1 MRSHEQ
7 RNSVLRLF
15 VSSLAICAVAALPAC
30 SSSSSPDGG
39 GHLSAWPASQTG
51 ENPPPAPPEIE
62 AVITNIDALNS
73 ALPLAA
79 VARLFDPVA
88 LGTTIRDI
96 TDPVLVA
103 FTVRATLAQLN
114 DGSRL
119 DQVYNWYGNPYY
131 NDKVAIVP
139 VYFKNRFGTSLYGEI
154 VLPKRGTVPPS
165 AGPFASILALE
176 GVQTN
181 LAMYRWW
188 HQAFADAG
196 YLVFAFD
203 FAGQGHSGD
212 RVSGDS
218 GTNITDSQDALTYL
232 LEQSPVR
239 SVLDHRRTGVIGHS
253 LGAITTLGLQAVEP
267 RVHAAVAAAPI
278 SEQSAPFDKNPIPT
292 MIQTGDHDGPV
303 APIPFV
309 NPAVVRPVYEKL
321 AGDRAFI
328 VAEASSHAQWT
339 NYPLLPTAEWGF
351 EIASTYSI
359 AWMDHQLNHNPT
371 ALTVL
376 RTAHPHLSYLWD
388 SEVRIDNQVTVM
400 RGDGPT
406 LQ

>member
-1 MRSHEQ
+1 MRTHEQ
-7 RNSVLRLF
+7 RSSALRVF
-15 VSSLAICAVAALPAC
+15 FSSLAVVAVASFTAC
-30 SSSSSPDGG
+30 SSSSSPDGSRQ
-39 GHLSAWPASQTG
+39 LSAWPASQTG
-51 ENPPPAPPEIE
+51 ENPPPAPPEVE
-62 AVITNIDALNS
+62 AVITNVDALS
-73 ALPLAA
+73 SVLPLAA

-139 VYFKNRFGTSLYGEI
+139 VYFKNRYGTSLYGEI

-212 RVSGDS
+212 RVAGDS
-218 GTNITDSQDALTYL
+218 GTNITDSQDAMTYL
-232 LEQSPVR
+232 LNESPVR
-239 SVLDHRRTGVIGHS
+239 SVLDHQRTGVIGHS

-267 RVHAAVAAAPI
+267 RLHAAVAAAPI

-321 AGDRAFI
+321 EGDRAFI
-328 VAEASSHAQWT
+328 VVEASSHAQWT

-359 AWMDHQLNHNPT
+359 AWMDYQLNHNPA

-376 RTAHPHLSYLWD
+376 RTANPHLSYLWD
-388 SEVRIDNQVTVM
+388 SEVRIDNEVTVM

>member
-1 MRSHEQ
+1 MNHHAAHGLT
-7 RNSVLRLF
+7 LRAL
-15 VSSLAICAVAALPAC
+15 LLLPALLLSAC
-30 SSSSSPDGG
+30 SGSSTPAGG
-39 GHLSAWPASQTG
+39 GAAIKAWPASQTG
-51 ENPPPAPPEIE
+51 ENPPPAPAPVE
-62 AVITNIDALNS
+62 AVITQVDALAS
-73 ALPLAA
+73 VLPLAA
-79 VARLFDPVA
+79 VSRLFDDVA
-88 LGTTIRDI
+88 LGTTIRDL
-96 TDPVLVA
+96 TDPALVA

-131 NDKVAIVP
+131 NDQVALVP
-139 VYFKNRFGTSLYGEI
+139 VHFKNRYGTPLYGEI
-154 VLPKRGTVPPS
+154 VLPKRGTVPPA
-165 AGPFASILALE
+165 AGPFPVILALE
-176 GVQTN
+176 GVNTN

-212 RVSGDS
+212 RVANDT
-218 GTNITDSQDALTYL
+218 GTNISDSQDALTYI

-239 SVLDHRRTGVIGHS
+239 SAIDASRAGVIGHS

-267 RVHAAVAAAPI
+267 RLKAAVAAGPI
-278 SEQSAPFDKNPIPT
+278 SEQSAPFDQNLCPV

-303 APIPFV
+303 APLPFV

-321 AGDRAFI
+321 TGDRAFI

-359 AWMDHQLNHNPT
+359 AWMDRYLRHDP
-371 ALTVL
+371 AAITVL
-376 RTAHPHLSYLWD
+376 RSAQPHLSYLWD
-388 SEVRIDNQVTVM
+388 SEVRIDEVTTTM
-400 RGDGPT
+400 RGNGPT

>member
-1 MRSHEQ
+1 MRIHE
-7 RNSVLRLF
+7 RRSSILRTLFLGLALCSTAVL
-15 VSSLAICAVAALPAC
+15 AAC
-30 SSSSSPDGG
+30 SSSSSPDGSG
-39 GHLSAWPASQTG
+39 NLGAWPASQTG
-51 ENPPPAPPEIE
+51 ENPPPAPPEVE
-62 AVITNIDALNS
+62 AVITNVDALS
-73 ALPLAA
+73 SVLPLAA

-119 DQVYNWYGNPYY
+119 DQVYNWYGSPYY

-139 VYFKNRFGTSLYGEI
+139 VYFKNRYGTSLYGEI

-165 AGPFASILALE
+165 SGPFASILALE

-212 RVSGDS
+212 RVAGDS

-232 LEQSPVR
+232 LKESPVR
-239 SVLDHRRTGVIGHS
+239 SVLDHKRTGVIGHS

-267 RVHAAVAAAPI
+267 RLHAAVAAAPI

-321 AGDRAFI
+321 EGDRAFI

-359 AWMDHQLNHNPT
+359 AWMDYQLNHNPA

-376 RTAHPHLSYLWD
+376 RTANPHLSYLWD

>member
-1 MRSHEQ
+1 MRIGES
-7 RNSVLRLF
+7 RNFVLRVIFL
-15 VSSLAICAVAALPAC
+15 SLVTLLAAC
-30 SSSSSPDGG
+30 TSSSSPDAA
-39 GHLSAWPASQTG
+39 LTEWPAFRTG
-51 ENPPPAPPEIE
+51 ENPPPAPAEVE
-62 AVITNIDALNS
+62 AVITNVDAL
-73 ALPLAA
+73 AAVLPLNA

-96 TDPVLVA
+96 TDPVLLA
-103 FTVRATLAQLN
+103 FTVRATLAQLQ
-114 DGSRL
+114 DGSRIN
-119 DQVYNWYGNPYY
+119 QVYNWYGSPYY
-131 NDKVAIVP
+131 NEGVAIVP
-139 VYFKNRFGTSLYGEI
+139 VTFKNRYGTSLYGEI
-154 VLPKRGTVPPS
+154 VLPKRGTVPPT

-176 GVQTN
+176 GVMTN

-212 RVSGDS
+212 RVANDT

-232 LEQSPVR
+232 LHDSPVR
-239 SVLDHRRTGVIGHS
+239 SVLDKNRTGVIGHS

-267 RVHAAVAAAPI
+267 RLHAAVAAAPI
-278 SEQSAPFDKNPIPT
+278 SEDSAPFDKNPIPT

-309 NPAVVRPVYEKL
+309 NPAIVRPVYEKL
-321 AGDRAFI
+321 SGDRAFV

-339 NYPLLPTAEWGF
+339 NYPLLPTAQWGF
-351 EIASTYSI
+351 DIAKIYSV
-359 AWMDHQLNHNPT
+359 AWMDYHLQHDPV
-371 ALTVL
+371 ALTTL

-388 SEVRIDNQVTVM
+388 SEVRVDDQVTIM
-400 RGDGPT
+400 RGAGPT

>member
-1 MRSHEQ
+1 MRIGEQ
-7 RNSVLRLF
+7 RRAILRGIFL
-15 VSSLAICAVAALPAC
+15 SLAVCAVTAC
-30 SSSSSPDGG
+30 TSSSSPDNSST
-39 GHLSAWPASQTG
+39 LDAWPRSQTG
-51 ENPPPAPPEIE
+51 ENPPPAPPQVE
-62 AVITNIDALNS
+62 AVITNVDALT
-73 ALPLAA
+73 AVLPLAA
-79 VARLFDPVA
+79 VARLFDPIS
-88 LGTTIRDI
+88 LGTTIRDL
-96 TDPVLVA
+96 TDPALIA

-131 NDKVAIVP
+131 NEGVAIVP
-139 VYFKNRFGTSLYGEI
+139 VTFKNRYGTSLYGEI

-176 GVQTN
+176 GVNTN

-212 RVSGDS
+212 RVANDM

-232 LEQSPVR
+232 LDASPVR
-239 SVLDHRRTGVIGHS
+239 SVLDHDRTGVIGHS

-267 RVHAAVAAAPI
+267 RLHAAVAAAPI

-292 MIQTGDHDGPV
+292 MIQTGDYDGPV
-303 APIPFV
+303 APIPLV

-321 AGDRAFI
+321 VGDRAFI
-328 VAEASSHAQWT
+328 VSEASSHAQWT
-339 NYPLLPTAEWGF
+339 NYPLLPTAQWGF
-351 EIASTYSI
+351 DIAKTYSI
-359 AWMDHQLNHNPT
+359 AWMDYQLQHDPV

-388 SEVRIDNQVTVM
+388 SEVRVNNQITVM

>member
-1 MRSHEQ
+1 MRIGES
-7 RNSVLRLF
+7 RSFVLRAIFL
-15 VSSLAICAVAALPAC
+15 SLATLLAAC
-30 SSSSSPDGG
+30 TSSSSPDAA
-39 GHLSAWPASQTG
+39 LSEWPAFQTG
-51 ENPPPAPPEIE
+51 ENPPPAPAEVE
-62 AVITNIDALNS
+62 AVISNVDALTAILPTA
-73 ALPLAA
+73 AL
-79 VARLFDPVA
+79 ARLLDPVA

-96 TDPVLVA
+96 TDPVLLA
-103 FTVRATLAQLN
+103 FTVRATLAQLQ

-119 DQVYNWYGNPYY
+119 DQVYNWYGSPYY
-131 NDKVAIVP
+131 NEGVAIVP
-139 VYFKNRFGTSLYGEI
+139 VTFKNRYGTSLYGEI
-154 VLPKRGTVPPS
+154 VLPKRGTVPPT

-212 RVSGDS
+212 RVANDT

-232 LEQSPVR
+232 LHDSPVR
-239 SVLDHRRTGVIGHS
+239 SVLDKNRTGVIGHS

-267 RVHAAVAAAPI
+267 RLHAAVAAAPI
-278 SEQSAPFDKNPIPT
+278 SEDSAPFDKNPIPT

-321 AGDRAFI
+321 SGDRAFV

-339 NYPLLPTAEWGF
+339 NYPLLPTAQWGF
-351 EIASTYSI
+351 DIARIYSV
-359 AWMDHQLNHNPT
+359 AWMDYHLQHDPV
-371 ALTVL
+371 ALSTL

-388 SEVRIDNQVTVM
+388 SEVRVDNQVTIM
-400 RGDGPT
+400 RGAGPT